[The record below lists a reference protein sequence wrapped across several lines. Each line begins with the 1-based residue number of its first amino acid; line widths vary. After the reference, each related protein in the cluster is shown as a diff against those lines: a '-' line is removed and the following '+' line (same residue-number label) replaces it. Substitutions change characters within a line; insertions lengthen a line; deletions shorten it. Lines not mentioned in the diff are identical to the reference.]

1 MRPPGA
7 SRRGVSRWSI
17 AATVA
22 VAATVVATPAAA
34 QGGMDTV
41 QVRSQKLTDRV
52 YVLFGAG
59 GNIGLSIGDDG
70 AFIVDDQFAPL
81 SEKIKA
87 AIAAIT
93 DKPLRFVVN
102 THWHGDHTGGN
113 ANFGRA
119 GAVILAQDNVR
130 ARLSVDQTNPR
141 NNQKTPAAP
150 REALPVV
157 TFADDITL
165 HLNGDSVRAVHVANA
180 HTDGDAIIHYVKAN
194 VIHMGDTYFHGA
206 YPYIDT
212 PSGGSIDGIVAA
224 ADAALALAKTD
235 TRIIPG
241 HGPVSSKADLQE
253 YRRVVATIRDRVKTL
268 VTQGKSLTEVAAA
281 KPTAEF
287 DAVWGRGFMNPD
299 AFLDIIYNDLR
310 SKYGSK

>member
-1 MRPPGA
+1 MQRAP
-7 SRRGVSRWSI
+7 RLLRGMSRWSLAASI
-17 AATVA
+17 AMAIA
-22 VAATVVATPAAA
+22 MPAAA
-34 QGGMDTV
+34 QRGMDTV
-41 QVRSQKLTDRV
+41 QVRSEKLTDRV

-81 SEKIKA
+81 SDKIKA
-87 AIAAIT
+87 AIAALT

-102 THWHGDHTGGN
+102 THWHGDHSGGN

-130 ARLSVDQTNPR
+130 ARLSVEQTNPR
-141 NNQKTPAAP
+141 NNQKTPASP

-157 TFADDITL
+157 TFADGITL
-165 HLNGDSVRAVHVANA
+165 HLNGDSVHAVHVANA
-180 HTDGDAIIHYVKAN
+180 HTDGDAIIHYMKAN

-224 ADAALALAKTD
+224 ADAALALAKPD
-235 TRIIPG
+235 TKIIPG
-241 HGPVSSKADLQE
+241 HGPVSSKSDLQE
-253 YRRVVATIRDRVKTL
+253 YRRVVALIRDRVKAL
-268 VTQGKSLTEVAAA
+268 VAQGKSLTEVAAA

-287 DAVWGRGFMNPD
+287 DAVWGKGFMNPD
-299 AFLDIIYNDLR
+299 VFLDIIYNDLK
-310 SKYGSK
+310 SKYGPK